1 MNVFRENIKQDLKQN
16 LKKEDAYASSFLFML
31 NQH

>member
-1 MNVFRENIKQDLKQN
+1 MNVFRENIKQN